1 MNSTG
6 WDRARDLIK
15 KTGADAM
22 LVSDLANIR
31 YLSGY
36 TNDTGVLLI
45 TETEQYLLTDFRF
58 LFQA

>member
-1 MNSTG
+1 
-6 WDRARDLIK
+6 
-15 KTGADAM
+15 M

-58 LFQA
+58 L